1 MVVVG
6 NMFTME
12 KTASYEPLHD
22 SNSDRPGN
30 ADDDNGDLELSG
42 RRPRSTIRLHLLWT
56 FVSILFTATGIWI
69 GAHMKSPSNA
79 GPHRTD
85 LAATHSC
92 VEYEE
97 RKFDGAFKADVEH
110 YEVYRDFKTP
120 SESIYSAPA
129 NRTVDAAWEDLL
141 RGELPVLFDNEAAPF
156 LPDLEKIPGKGHYYF
171 ELDVY
176 HSLHCLNALRMR
188 IDDEYYS
195 SQQILNNS
203 RIRYPPNWLQEHTS
217 HCIDQL
223 RQSIMCHGDLTPVPL
238 YVWRGFPISIGR
250 SELHTCRKWDRIR
263 DWMDERG
270 KLGTLESA

>member
-1 MVVVG
+1 
-6 NMFTME
+6 MFPAE
-12 KTASYEPLHD
+12 KNALYELL
-22 SNSDRPGN
+22 SDNDADQPSN
-30 ADDDNGDLELSG
+30 ADVDDGNIEPNGPHAKS
-42 RRPRSTIRLHLLWT
+42 RTRLHLLWMLL
-56 FVSILFTATGIWI
+56 SILFMTTGIWI
-69 GAHMKSPSNA
+69 GAYIKSSSCG

-85 LAATHSC
+85 LAATRSYI
-92 VEYEE
+92 EYEE
-97 RKFDGAFKADVEH
+97 RKFDGAFKADVER
-110 YEVYRDFKTP
+110 YQVYRDFKNS

-129 NRTVDAAWEDLL
+129 SAEVDAAWEDLL

-156 LPDLEKIPGKGHYYF
+156 LPELERIPGKGHYYF

-188 IDDEYYS
+188 IDEQYYH
-195 SQQILNNS
+195 QQQTFNNS
-203 RIRYPPNWLQEHTS
+203 RIRYPPNWLQEHTA

-238 YVWRGFPISIGR
+238 YVWRGFPISLGR